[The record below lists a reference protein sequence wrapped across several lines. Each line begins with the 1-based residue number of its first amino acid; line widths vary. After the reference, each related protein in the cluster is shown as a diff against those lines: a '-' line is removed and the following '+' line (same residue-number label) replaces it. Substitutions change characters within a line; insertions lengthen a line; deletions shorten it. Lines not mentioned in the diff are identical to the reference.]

1 MTTEACVTKLAYL
14 LERTDGSAERVSELM
29 AMVKGGGKGQG
40 AWQHRL

>member
-29 AMVKGGGKGQG
+29 AMDLRGEVINSNYI
-40 AWQHRL
+40 